1 MTLQFLLDV
10 IKWKSHILLDGHHI
24 THKCWS
30 LFMRGHS
37 FMWVCVYLCI
47 KHFQKLNQFTQL
59 NLNPA
64 YETSV
69 LSDLLNIIN
78 LGLYE
83 TFNGRNQDK
92 KAHDKNTALIFLHR
106 LWFRLQLYCYC
117 ECDVGFSTAVD
128 IMPCGG
134 FRDHMD

>member
-1 MTLQFLLDV
+1 
-10 IKWKSHILLDGHHI
+10 
-24 THKCWS
+24 
-30 LFMRGHS
+30 
-37 FMWVCVYLCI
+37 LCI

-78 LGLYE
+78 LALYE

-92 KAHDKNTALIFLHR
+92 KAHDKNTALIFCIGFDSGYSCTATVSVMLVS
-106 LWFRLQLYCYC
+106 QLL
-117 ECDVGFSTAVD
+117 
-128 IMPCGG
+128 
-134 FRDHMD
+134 